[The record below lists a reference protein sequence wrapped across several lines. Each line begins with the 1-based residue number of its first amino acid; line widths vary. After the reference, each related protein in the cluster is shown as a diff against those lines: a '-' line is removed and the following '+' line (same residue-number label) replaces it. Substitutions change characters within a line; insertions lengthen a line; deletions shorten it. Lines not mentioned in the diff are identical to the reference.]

1 MVLEMSFEGIWR
13 LIFGSHAHQI
23 QVIEPSKCLKCDQD
37 GFAVICKVKILD
49 ESLDIR
55 DLVKG
60 SKIEHIELLY
70 RGNDGSVVIFLSG
83 GSLLGP
89 AHRRPPS
96 TAILCE
102 KPPEFV
108 GLNRMKVSLVG
119 QEAELQKFL
128 GYAEARNMLPR
139 VLRLGSLRP
148 QSDTVFSD
156 LSPKQRQSVLTA
168 YSMGYYDIPRRISS
182 IELAK
187 LLKVDKSTLA
197 EHLRKAERR
206 ILTATLA
213 E

>member
-1 MVLEMSFEGIWR
+1 MVFEMSFEGIWR
-13 LIFGSHAHQI
+13 LMFGSHAD
-23 QVIEPSKCLKCDQD
+23 QVRVVEPLKCLKCDQD
-37 GFAVICKVKILD
+37 GFAMVCKVKVLD
-49 ESLDIR
+49 GSLDIE

-60 SKIEHIELLY
+60 SKIEHVEKLY
-70 RGNDGSVVIFLSG
+70 DGKDGSVVIFLSG

-108 GLNRMKVSLVG
+108 GVNRMKVSLVG
-119 QEAELQKFL
+119 QDAELQKFL
-128 GYAEARNMLPR
+128 DYAEEQKMFPR
-139 VLRLGSLRP
+139 VLRLGSLKP
-148 QSDTVFSD
+148 QSDTIFSD

-182 IELAK
+182 TDLAK

-213 E
+213 G